1 MQITTVL
8 TNAAPRTIVPRN
20 GSNPFTV
27 FEVFDHENTAWRVKE
42 DVYNVARYLIGQ
54 TVAMVTRTEQNGQW
68 TNRFA
73 DIIEAV
79 GGPPLSIPQPAP
91 QQTAPAQALQQA
103 QAAQVAAGRTVPAYS
118 PGSPTLTAPPN
129 PSMPQ
134 PAPINTF
141 PTPKDR
147 SIDRQTAAK
156 VAALISG
163 DNPQTFWQNC
173 RDLAYYFDTGVM
185 PQQIVNPGEYAQ
197 TAAGS

>member
-54 TVAMVTRTEQNGQW
+54 TVAMVVRTEQNGQW

-73 DIIEAV
+73 DIVEAV

-91 QQTAPAQALQQA
+91 QQTAPAQALHQAQQA
-103 QAAQVAAGRTVPAYS
+103 QMAAGRTV
-118 PGSPTLTAPPN
+118 TA
-129 PSMPQ
+129 SSGQQ
-134 PAPINTF
+134 PAPIYTF
-141 PTPKDR
+141 PTSKDR
-147 SIDRQTAAK
+147 SITRQTAGK
-156 VAALISG
+156 VAAQISQ
-163 DNPQTFWQNC
+163 NPEEFW
-173 RDLAYYFDTGVM
+173 
-185 PQQIVNPGEYAQ
+185 VNV
-197 TAAGS
+197 